1 MPRQRKPLHIL
12 QFIAG
17 LAMFP
22 LAVWFYLN
30 ADYLGVALAVVIG
43 VVVLAYTSV
52 NLFRRQWP

>member
-30 ADYLGVALAVVIG
+30 GDYLGVAFALVIG
-43 VVVLAYTSV
+43 GVVLAYTAM
-52 NLFRRQWP
+52 NLFGRQWP